1 MSDLRGDENLIKI
14 FPPVESQTHGAE
26 QDQEKSPSFSSHTA
40 TEAAASSPPQISVET
55 LLTVANYSLNDEA
68 GRAEKLDGIES
79 KFFAL
84 LKYNIIASAFIFT
97 TEVNKGRMDV
107 FSIIL
112 ILPYLEMSEFLA
124 RHSLCEGKIQKLLK
138 DHFIAPLL
146 SSQV

>member
-1 MSDLRGDENLIKI
+1 M
-14 FPPVESQTHGAE
+14 
-26 QDQEKSPSFSSHTA
+26 
-40 TEAAASSPPQISVET
+40 EAAASSSAQISVET

-68 GRAEKLDGIES
+68 GRAEKLEGIES

-112 ILPYLEMSEFLA
+112 ILPYSEMSEFLS
-124 RHSLCEGKIQKLLK
+124 RHSLCESKVQKLLE
-138 DHFIAPLL
+138 DHFIAPLHKL
-146 SSQV
+146 QVCLYICMCIVYV

>member
-1 MSDLRGDENLIKI
+1 MSS
-14 FPPVESQTHGAE
+14 ESQIHGATRLN
-26 QDQEKSPSFSSHTA
+26 KYLIGIATFSSHTA
-40 TEAAASSPPQISVET
+40 TEAAASSSPQISVET

-84 LKYNIIASAFIFT
+84 LKYDIIASAFIFT

-112 ILPYLEMSEFLA
+112 ILPYSEMSEFLS
-124 RHSLCEGKIQKLLK
+124 RHSLCEGKIQKLLQG
-138 DHFIAPLL
+138 HFIAPLHKL
-146 SSQV
+146 QVWLYTYMCDVYV